1 MQWNNFKFLE
11 NLKGSR
17 KISFNFSPFYK
28 FIDVFFTIRFR
39 GVKLRSTFVAW
50 TSNERYKYKLI
61 ESKWAYYTNSVTEYT
76 KFSFAWMYRVV
87 YNEKNNNHRSLWMDG
102 LFYYLKNIYI
112 YILPQIRSFFK
123 LLFIEL
129 TRNHGLIS
137 LVHSIQYCYEIKVTR
152 ISFTTRGFA

>member
-28 FIDVFFTIRFR
+28 FIDVFFTIHFR
-39 GVKLRSTFVAW
+39 GVKSTFVAW
-50 TSNERYKYKLI
+50 ASNERYKYKLI

-112 YILPQIRSFFK
+112 YFTSNQILFQASLYRIDAESRPYFSCTLYTI
-123 LLFIEL
+123 LLRDKSH
-129 TRNHGLIS
+129 TD
-137 LVHSIQYCYEIKVTR
+137 LVHDTR
-152 ISFTTRGFA
+152 ICVI